1 MSNNPR
7 GPAMSALLVA
17 ASFATTASVI
27 TTACIAYILI
37 SFRRSGHLLA
47 LRIGQQSPALVL
59 AMLQHSRRRP
69 LPNTRA
75 EALRARRPLRPVF
88 AH

>member
-1 MSNNPR
+1 
-7 GPAMSALLVA
+7 MSALLVA

-27 TTACIAYILI
+27 TTACLAYILI
-37 SFRRSGHLLA
+37 SFRRSGHLMA

-59 AMLQHSRRRP
+59 VRPQRRQP
-69 LPNTRA
+69 LPKTPA
-75 EALRARRPLRPVF
+75 EALRARRQLRPVF

>member
-1 MSNNPR
+1 MST
-7 GPAMSALLVA
+7 LLVA

-27 TTACIAYILI
+27 TTACLAYILI
-37 SFRRSGHLLA
+37 SFRRSGHLMA

-59 AMLQHSRRRP
+59 VRSQHSRRQP
-69 LPNTRA
+69 LPKTRA
-75 EALRARRPLRPVF
+75 EALRARRQLRPVF

>member
-1 MSNNPR
+1 MSV
-7 GPAMSALLVA
+7 LLIA
-17 ASFATTASVI
+17 AGLAATASVI
-27 TTACIAYILI
+27 ATGCVAYILI

-59 AMLQHSRRRP
+59 VRPQRRQP
-69 LPNTRA
+69 LPKTRA
-75 EALRARRPLRPVF
+75 EALRARRQLRPAF